1 MNISSGNEM
10 STFLCCSG
18 WSVAK
23 ILSFSIF
30 QHVNV
35 TKLAPGI
42 PSVLIMGNVH
52 VNMVMLVVGAVNV
65 NLTFIVHQLTK
76 NVQVFYLLI
85 ITLMSV
91 WSFVLQTWKM
101 LRAGIIRKASDTDK
115 MYLNIYNSIVK
126 FHLKY

>member
-10 STFLCCSG
+10 STFLCYSG

-52 VNMVMLVVGAVNV
+52 VKMVMLVVGAVIV
-65 NLTFIVHQLTK
+65 NLTFIVQLTK

-115 MYLNIYNSIVK
+115 IYLNIYNIIVK
-126 FHLKY
+126 FHFKY

>member
-1 MNISSGNEM
+1 M
-10 STFLCCSG
+10 STFLCYSG

-52 VNMVMLVVGAVNV
+52 VKMVMLVVGAVIV
-65 NLTFIVHQLTK
+65 NLTFIVQLTK

-115 MYLNIYNSIVK
+115 IYLNIYNIIVK
-126 FHLKY
+126 FHFKY